1 MYYPLWGGT
10 SSCGVFRRELMK
22 RLIFFVVAL
31 ILLVSSARAQ
41 RPNYPQNPYCT
52 GLQNPTN
59 FAVAGGQSNALWYG
73 YSGSKTSNSSTC
85 SVSGSTWTNT
95 VIQASNLESYTN
107 TNGCNYCA
115 YEGFFEGSPDART
128 ASTDIDGQTDWQR
141 QFVIK
146 GPGTDIETH
155 GRLSYLPHDT
165 AFHTS
170 IRLGNYCGN
179 HGAEKLYYE
188 FNVNPNNS
196 LVSLW
201 YALSLHHGAHSA
213 ADNPDLV
220 ITVEKQLPN
229 GTWTPAMGDTL
240 CHIIPSPD
248 YNNQTDLTGTPFY
261 VGSTGM
267 QQGASYGCNIYLP
280 WRKVLINLNQLQYQR
295 VRIMVAFGD
304 CSMAAHF
311 GLCYFAGKCEPLQL
325 NSNSYVTGNGSHVT
339 TINAPEDAESYA
351 WYRSKTGILSG
362 SSLADMNNYV
372 LIPGATESVLPI
384 SEEYYINTTTGDTM
398 AQNTFLCQL
407 TTSMNPTK
415 PITTS
420 LFTDVNLPSN
430 SDSTGSDPLPPFY
443 VINGNEMSTGT
454 SAESLVNNLLK
465 SGGITVSNVHFNGDS
480 LISCNSIG
488 KFVFNNI
495 ASPIGMQ
502 SGLILSSGNVSEAY
516 DPSVPFYTNCTSYSD
531 TVLSAY
537 TSYNLTNIATL
548 EFDFVPQGD
557 SIELKYIFASME
569 YPQYVT
575 WPTPDPMTI
584 FLSGPK
590 PAIAGGGLYS
600 NENLATLPST
610 STAVGIPTINANVNS
625 QYYVDNSSHPY
636 LRYGGYTTPMTAKA
650 DVIPFET
657 YHLSISIANGTD
669 PVLSSA
675 IFIDSGSFKDY
686 IIPCDTVFVY
696 DTVYITEYDTVTV
709 TNFDTVFITDS
720 MWVEHDYYDIVVTS
734 ENSSMGLAAGNGH
747 FPEGTA
753 VEIAAIPIEGNG
765 FVSWNDGDIN
775 NPRTIVLTS
784 DTAFYAIFSTIDVKE
799 VIGAATWSL
808 RGERGELIVEGAE
821 GQRIRIYDLWGRLL
835 ATIENASNVER
846 YQVPATGG
854 YVVQVGNTPA
864 KKINVKY

>member
-1 MYYPLWGGT
+1 
-10 SSCGVFRRELMK
+10 MK
-22 RLIFFVVAL
+22 KSLNIVVAL
-31 ILLVSSARAQ
+31 ILLVSSAKAQ

-52 GLQNPTN
+52 GLQNPSN
-59 FAVAGGQSNALWYG
+59 FTVTGGQSNALWYG
-73 YSGSKTSNSSTC
+73 YTGSKNESVSTC

-107 TNGCNYCA
+107 TSGCNYCT
-115 YEGFFEGSPDART
+115 YEGSPNATT

-146 GPGTDIETH
+146 GPGTDPETH

-170 IRLGNYCGN
+170 IRLGNYCGS

-188 FNVNPNNS
+188 FDVNPNNS

-201 YALSLHHGAHSA
+201 YAISMHHGAHSA
-213 ADNPDLV
+213 SQNPELV

-240 CHIIPSPD
+240 CQIIATPD
-248 YNNQTDLTGTPFY
+248 YIYSNDLTGTPFY
-261 VGSTGM
+261 VGSTGTK
-267 QQGASYGCNIYLP
+267 QGASYGCNIYLP
-280 WRKVLINLNQLQYQR
+280 WRKVLINLYQLQYQR

-304 CSMAAHF
+304 CSMTVHY
-311 GLCYFAGKCEPLQL
+311 GLCYIAGKCEPLQL
-325 NSNSYVTGNGSHVT
+325 NSNSYVTGNGSHVS
-339 TINAPEDAESYA
+339 TITAPEGAVNYA
-351 WYRSKTGILSG
+351 WYRSKTGLLSG
-362 SSLADMNNYV
+362 SSLTDMNNYQ

-384 SEEYYINTTTGDTM
+384 SEEYFINTATGNSM
-398 AQNTFLCQL
+398 PQNSFLCQV
-407 TTSMNPTK
+407 TTAMNPTK
-415 PITTS
+415 PIS
-420 LFTDVNLPSN
+420 MCLYTDVNLPSN

-443 VINGNEMSTGT
+443 VINGNEMPIGT
-454 SAESLVNNLLK
+454 SAESLVNSLLK

-516 DPSVPFYTNCTSYSD
+516 DASVPFHTNCTSYSD
-531 TVLSAY
+531 TVLSAF

-569 YPQYVT
+569 YPQFVT
-575 WPTPDPMTI
+575 WPTPDPMAI

-590 PAIAGGGLYS
+590 PAITGGGVYS
-600 NENLATLPST
+600 NENLATLPNT
-610 STAVGIPTINANVNS
+610 NTAVGIPTINANVNS

-636 LRYGGYTTPMTAKA
+636 LRYGGYTIPMTAKA

-675 IFIDSGSFKDY
+675 ILLDSGSFKDY
-686 IIPCDTVFVY
+686 VIPCDTVFVY
-696 DTVYITEYDTVTV
+696 DTVYITEYDTVY
-709 TNFDTVFITDS
+709 IPDS
-720 MWVEHDYYDIVVTS
+720 VWVEHDYYDLVVTS

-747 FPEGTA
+747 FPEGTT
-753 VEIAAIPIEGNG
+753 VEIAAIPLEGNR
-765 FVSWNDGDIN
+765 FVSWNDGDVN
-775 NPRTIVLTS
+775 NPRTIVLTA
-784 DTAFYAIFSTIDVKE
+784 DAAYYAIFSTTDVKDVME
-799 VIGAATWSL
+799 STTWSL
-808 RGERGELIVEGAE
+808 RGERGQLVVEGAE
-821 GQRIRIYDLWGRLL
+821 GQQIRIYDLCGRLL
-835 ATIENASNVER
+835 ATIENPSNNER
-846 YQVPATGG
+846 YSVPTTGG
-854 YVVQVGNTPA
+854 YVVQVGTTPA
-864 KKINVKY
+864 KKIIIKY